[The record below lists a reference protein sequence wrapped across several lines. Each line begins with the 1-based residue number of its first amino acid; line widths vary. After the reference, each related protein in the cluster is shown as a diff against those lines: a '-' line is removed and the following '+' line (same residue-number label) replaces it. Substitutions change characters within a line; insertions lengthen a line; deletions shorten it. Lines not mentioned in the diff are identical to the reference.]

1 MSPDP
6 RDPELQVEPGPDWLT
21 LRDVA
26 DELGLPDPGPL
37 EPAWA
42 KLEAA
47 AAAGRR
53 PCLGSDPVAWAWVRS
68 RSDPVFAITRTS
80 VDTVRAGLGMKG
92 RRADPRSRPPA
103 AESGK
108 DPVT

>member
-6 RDPELQVEPGPDWLT
+6 RDPGFLVEPGPNWLT

-26 DELGLPDPGPL
+26 DEIGLPDPGPL

-47 AAAGRR
+47 AAAGVR

-68 RSDPVFAITRTS
+68 GSDPVFAIARSS
-80 VDTVRAGLGMKG
+80 VDTVRAELGLQV
-92 RRADPRSRPPA
+92 RRAEPRIRPPA
-103 AESGK
+103 AGGGT
-108 DPVT
+108 DPVA